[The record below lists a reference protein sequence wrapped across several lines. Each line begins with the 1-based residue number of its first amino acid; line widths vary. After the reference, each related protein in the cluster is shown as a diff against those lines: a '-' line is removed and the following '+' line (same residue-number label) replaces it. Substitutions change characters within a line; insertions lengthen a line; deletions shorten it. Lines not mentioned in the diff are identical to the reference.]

1 MLLKKKEFVK
11 NCRLSDEYQESDGF
25 MIIKNISNS
34 NIKFNTFDLLT
45 ASDLFTDYT
54 EENVNLF
61 LVKVILIKI
70 KTK

>member
-1 MLLKKKEFVK
+1 MLLKKEFVK
-11 NCRLSDEYQESDGF
+11 NYRLSDEYQESDGF

-54 EENVNLF
+54 EEKRRIY